1 MRARDLAIRQ
11 PVTIPADA
19 TLAEAAAVMDRKAVG
34 SLLVVN
40 GHGMVGIV
48 TDRDLA
54 VRALARRAPLDGRV
68 DSVMTTDVV
77 TLAPDVDVR
86 EALKV
91 LRRHAVRRVPLVEDG
106 RPIGM
111 VTTDD
116 LLIALIGDLS
126 DLVRPIVGEA
136 VFGHPEPRAPVP
148 A

>member
-1 MRARDLAIRQ
+1 
-11 PVTIPADA
+11 
-19 TLAEAAAVMDRKAVG
+19 
-34 SLLVVN
+34 
-40 GHGMVGIV
+40 
-48 TDRDLA
+48 
-54 VRALARRAPLDGRV
+54 
-68 DSVMTTDVV
+68 MTTGVV
-77 TLAPDVDVR
+77 SLAPDVDVR
-86 EALKV
+86 EALNV